1 MKFRFSPSVLTV
13 LPLLFCLLLGC
24 DDSESDEQTST
35 ATAESSTDENSS
47 EFKPTY
53 REIVT
58 GMTNTDRPEGWSVI
72 DSSEEFG
79 CNVAW
84 PDSTELIRDCAAELE
99 DGDLI
104 FGFSMVDRNERHQN
118 DFTLEAVANNFEAM
132 MRLGPEK
139 LLSETSR
146 SGGTLIRIFGY
157 RNDKQTVLA
166 KLCVQDERFWLVN
179 VVFANSMEDDPRIK
193 FFFENFQRTR

>member
-72 DSSEEFG
+72 DSSEEFR

-179 VVFANSMEDDPRIK
+179 VVFDNSMEDDPRIK